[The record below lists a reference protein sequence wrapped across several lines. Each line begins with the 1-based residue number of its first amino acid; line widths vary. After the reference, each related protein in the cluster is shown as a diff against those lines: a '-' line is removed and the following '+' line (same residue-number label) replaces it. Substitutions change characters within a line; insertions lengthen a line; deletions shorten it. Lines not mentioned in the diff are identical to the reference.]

1 MSAMTEDQARLTLE
15 DALAALLD
23 AEEHWRCA
31 ALRLTQR
38 MRTQDEADILAEI
51 NAGRV
56 ALRQASAHLVQWHP
70 NRKQPA

>member
-1 MSAMTEDQARLTLE
+1 MSATPDDQMRLTLE

-31 ALRLTQR
+31 ALRLMNQ
-38 MRTQDEADILAEI
+38 MRTQTEVEILTEI

-56 ALRQASAHLVQWHP
+56 AVQRAKAHLAHWHP
-70 NRKQPA
+70 NRRDT

>member
-1 MSAMTEDQARLTLE
+1 MSATAEDQVRLDLE
-15 DALAALLD
+15 EVLASLLD

-38 MRTQDEADILAEI
+38 MRTLDESEILAEL

-56 ALRQASAHLVQWHP
+56 AVITAKTKLVKLHP
-70 NRKQPA
+70 DRLVR

>member
-1 MSAMTEDQARLTLE
+1 MSATAEDQVRLDLE
-15 DALAALLD
+15 EVLASLLD

-38 MRTQDEADILAEI
+38 MRTLDESEILAEL

-56 ALRQASAHLVQWHP
+56 AVIKAKTDLVKLHP
-70 NRKQPA
+70 DRLVR

>member
-1 MSAMTEDQARLTLE
+1 MSATTEDQIRLDLE
-15 DALAALLD
+15 YVLASLLD

-38 MRTQDEADILAEI
+38 MRTLDEAEILAEL

-56 ALRQASAHLVQWHP
+56 AIVNAKTGIAKLHPDRLV
-70 NRKQPA
+70 R

>member
-1 MSAMTEDQARLTLE
+1 MSATAEDQERLDLE
-15 DALAALLD
+15 EVLASLLD

-38 MRTQDEADILAEI
+38 MRTLDESEILAEL

-56 ALRQASAHLVQWHP
+56 AVVKAKTALAQRHP
-70 NRKQPA
+70 NHRR

>member
-1 MSAMTEDQARLTLE
+1 MSATAEDQVRLDLE
-15 DALAALLD
+15 EVLASLLD

-38 MRTQDEADILAEI
+38 MRTLDEAEILTEL

-56 ALRQASAHLVQWHP
+56 AVVNAKTRLAKLHPDRLV
-70 NRKQPA
+70 R

>member
-1 MSAMTEDQARLTLE
+1 MSATPEDQIRLDIE
-15 DALAALLD
+15 EVLASLLD

-38 MRTQDEADILAEI
+38 MRTLDEAEILGEL

-56 ALRQASAHLVQWHP
+56 AIVKAKTALAQLHP
-70 NRKQPA
+70 NRLRR